1 MALREQ
7 MVYRLE
13 KLWAECNYI
22 VSMLLSQGHLK
33 ESELKDIIEERARLI
48 T

>member
-1 MALREQ
+1 

-13 KLWAECNYI
+13 RLWAEYNYI
-22 VSMLLSQGHLK
+22 VSKLLTQGHLE

-48 T
+48 VCPL

>member
-1 MALREQ
+1 MAMRRQ

-22 VSMLLSQGHLK
+22 VSKLLSQGHLK